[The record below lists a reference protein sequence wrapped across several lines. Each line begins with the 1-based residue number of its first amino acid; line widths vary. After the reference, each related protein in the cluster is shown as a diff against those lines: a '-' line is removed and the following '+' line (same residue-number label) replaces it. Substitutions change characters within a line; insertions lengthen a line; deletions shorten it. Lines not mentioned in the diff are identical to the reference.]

1 MPEHWN
7 DAVLKGRELEDLQHR
22 LLTYPEVG
30 RTRGAAPSGYH
41 HLQRTL
47 VLGAGRERFEQA
59 ASTLLA
65 WEMHRRAGVWGRA
78 SSPLVDEGA
87 VAVLR
92 LGWRALGVE
101 APVRVVY
108 VVDEDRRRGFAYG
121 TLPGHPESGEES
133 FVVEHLEDDT
143 VRFAITAFSRP
154 ATLLAKLGGPVGRLV
169 QSRVT
174 NRYLHA
180 V

>member
-1 MPEHWN
+1 
-7 DAVLKGRELEDLQHR
+7 
-22 LLTYPEVG
+22 
-30 RTRGAAPSGYH
+30 
-41 HLQRTL
+41 
-47 VLGAGRERFEQA
+47 
-59 ASTLLA
+59 
-65 WEMHRRAGVWGRA
+65 
-78 SSPLVDEGA
+78 
-87 VAVLR
+87 
-92 LGWRALGVE
+92 
-101 APVRVVY
+101 VRVVY

-143 VRFAITAFSRP
+143 VRFAITAFSHP
-154 ATLLAKLGGPVGRLV
+154 ATLLAKLGGPVSRLV